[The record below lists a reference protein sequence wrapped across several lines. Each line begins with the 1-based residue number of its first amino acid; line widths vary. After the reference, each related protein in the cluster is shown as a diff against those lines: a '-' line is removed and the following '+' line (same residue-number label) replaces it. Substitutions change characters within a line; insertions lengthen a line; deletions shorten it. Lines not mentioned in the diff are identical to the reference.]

1 MAFLGATLLR
11 CSPVTLRDTP
21 AARLLRIWAVDC
33 SEPIRRG
40 PKERNTMTVRLHRG
54 DLPDLSRYTDTVAID
69 TETMGLHPHRDR
81 LCVVQMSN
89 GDGSADVV
97 QIPKDHGKDR
107 ADAPNLK
114 ALLANPKITKIFHF
128 ARFDL
133 AALYNAF
140 GVMPQPAYCTK
151 IASRLTR
158 TYTDRHG
165 LKDLV
170 REVLNI
176 DLSKQQQSSDWGSQ
190 TLNEAQLV
198 YAASDVLHL
207 HALRERLDA
216 MLAREG
222 RMELAQACFEF
233 LPTRAKLDLQGWDT
247 EDIFAHS

>member
-1 MAFLGATLLR
+1 
-11 CSPVTLRDTP
+11 
-21 AARLLRIWAVDC
+21 
-33 SEPIRRG
+33 
-40 PKERNTMTVRLHRG
+40 MTIRLHRG
-54 DLPDLSRYTDTVAID
+54 DLPDLSRYKDSVAID
-69 TETMGLHPHRDR
+69 TETMGLNPHRDR

-89 GDGSADVV
+89 GDGSADVI
-97 QIPKDHGKDR
+97 QIPMGHT
-107 ADAPNLK
+107 DAPNLK
-114 ALLANPKITKIFHF
+114 ALLANPNIIKIFHF

-140 GVMPQPAYCTK
+140 GVMPQPVYCTK

-170 REVLNI
+170 REILNI
-176 DLSKQQQSSDWGSQ
+176 DLSKQQQSSDWGSAS
-190 TLNEAQLV
+190 LSEAQLA

-207 HALRERLDA
+207 HGLRERLDA

-222 RMELAQACFEF
+222 RTALAQACFDF
-233 LPTRAKLDLQGWDT
+233 LPTRAKLDLGGWEA